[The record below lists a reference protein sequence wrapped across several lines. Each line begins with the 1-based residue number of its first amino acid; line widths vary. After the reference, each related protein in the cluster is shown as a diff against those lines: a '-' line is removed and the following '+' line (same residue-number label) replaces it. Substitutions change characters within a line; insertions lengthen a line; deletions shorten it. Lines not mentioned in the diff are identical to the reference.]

1 VGWHAGDNVNSPF
14 VQPIGEPVPRIIV
27 ALTMRNGRLVRTVR
41 FRNPTYVGDP
51 IVAVKI
57 FNDKG
62 TDELILLE
70 IGEKPLDDQ
79 RLEELKGIATE
90 AFMPISYGGG
100 IRTIEHV
107 RAIIRSGFEKV
118 VLNTALHV
126 SSTLASEA
134 AREFGAQ
141 AVVASIEVAR
151 GWLGGMQVRTACG
164 RRKTGWKPVDWARRC
179 EELGCGEIVV
189 TFMDRDGTMSGYDL
203 ELLAE
208 IASAVR
214 VPVIPMGGAGTVDHL
229 KQGIRAGAS
238 AVAAGSMFVYYGP
251 RRAVLINYPDM
262 NAALA

>member
-1 VGWHAGDNVNSPF
+1 MSGPF
-14 VQPIGEPVPRIIV
+14 LQPIGAPAPRVIV
-27 ALTMRNGRLVRTVR
+27 ALTMRDGRLVRTVR
-41 FRNPTYVGDP
+41 FRNPAYVGDP

-70 IGEKPLDDQ
+70 IGDKPLDD
-79 RLEELKGIATE
+79 RRIEELKDIATE

-100 IRTIEHV
+100 VRSIDHV

-118 VLNTALHV
+118 VLNTALHETP
-126 SSTLASEA
+126 TLAGEA

-141 AVVASIEVAR
+141 AVVASIEIGR
-151 GWLGGMQVRTACG
+151 SWLGRIHVRTACG
-164 RRKTGWKPVDWARRC
+164 RRATRWKPLDWARRC

-189 TFMDRDGTMSGYDL
+189 TFVDRDGTMTGYDL
-203 ELLAE
+203 DLLAQ
-208 IASAVR
+208 IAGAVR
-214 VPVIPMGGAGTVDHL
+214 VPVIPLGGAGTVEHL

-262 NAALA
+262 SAAFD

>member
-1 VGWHAGDNVNSPF
+1 MTQPF
-14 VQPIGEPVPRIIV
+14 VQPLGAPMRRIIV
-27 ALTMRNGRLVRTVR
+27 ALTMRDGRLVRTTR
-41 FRNPTYVGDP
+41 FRKPAYVGDP

-70 IGEKPLDDQ
+70 IGDKPLDDA
-79 RLEELKGIATE
+79 RISELRDIATE

-118 VLNTALHV
+118 VLNTALHQ
-126 SSTLASEA
+126 TPGIAMEA

-141 AVVASIEVAR
+141 AVVASIEV
-151 GWLGGMQVRTACG
+151 GKGLWGGVRVRTECG
-164 RRKTGWKPVDWARRC
+164 RRKTAWKPVDWARRC

-189 TFMDRDGTMSGYDL
+189 TFIDRDGTMSGYDL
-203 ELLAE
+203 ELLSA
-208 IASAVR
+208 IAAAVR
-214 VPVIPMGGAGTVDHL
+214 VPVIPMGGAGSVEHL
-229 KQGIRAGAS
+229 RQGIDAGAS

-262 NAALA
+262 QAIAG